1 MKYLFIFINSLQRSL
16 SYRAQL
22 VVTLIKVCLQLG
34 ITLFIWTTLY
44 QVGPQKNGYSLA
56 QMIHYLIVANF
67 LTLVFSTGPAFRL
80 ARQIKSGQLN
90 TLLYRSLSLYGE
102 NLAFFL
108 GAHALG
114 IALELVMLGL
124 IAKLTHVSLTTLLLL
139 SLYLLVSLGMFFT
152 LMLTLGTLSFWLIEL
167 WPLRAAVNACY
178 LVLGGKYFPLTLLP
192 KGLWAWLQYNPFSL
206 VSDVLARLLLQPFTL
221 ATYSRAFLA
230 VVIWW
235 LIAFKLY
242 QWASKRGLCR
252 YEGVESV

>member
-1 MKYLFIFINSLQRSL
+1 MKYLFIFINSLHRSL

-90 TLLYRSLSLYGE
+90 TLLYRPLSLYGE

-108 GAHALG
+108 CEYPCAIILSRLSELSCACFLVQIGRAH
-114 IALELVMLGL
+114 V
-124 IAKLTHVSLTTLLLL
+124 
-139 SLYLLVSLGMFFT
+139 
-152 LMLTLGTLSFWLIEL
+152 
-167 WPLRAAVNACY
+167 
-178 LVLGGKYFPLTLLP
+178 
-192 KGLWAWLQYNPFSL
+192 
-206 VSDVLARLLLQPFTL
+206 
-221 ATYSRAFLA
+221 
-230 VVIWW
+230 
-235 LIAFKLY
+235 
-242 QWASKRGLCR
+242 
-252 YEGVESV
+252 